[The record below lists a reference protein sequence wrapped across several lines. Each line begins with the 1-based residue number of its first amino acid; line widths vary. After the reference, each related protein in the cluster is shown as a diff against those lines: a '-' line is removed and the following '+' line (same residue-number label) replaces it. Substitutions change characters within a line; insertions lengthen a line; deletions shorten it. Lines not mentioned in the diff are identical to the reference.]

1 MAVMRPG
8 QNDEMG
14 NILVCKWDI
23 SNVFFFHGGDPK
35 GGGYSGGVYSKVI
48 QNKFYG
54 FSQDTIYFERPNVEV
69 RICSILTKSGL

>member
-1 MAVMRPG
+1 M
-8 QNDEMG
+8 
-14 NILVCKWDI
+14 
-23 SNVFFFHGGDPK
+23 FFSFMVGTQR